1 MQVLASLLADLIR
14 RRPIDRIVFN
24 LAQLALSWIVAG
36 AVFEALGGAGFG
48 DPGGLQASDLPA
60 IAICAVVFFVANSTL
75 VRTAEALLQ
84 RIAIGRPPARRPP
97 LPELVGRHAVRAR
110 PAGRRDRRQLAL
122 PRAHARAADGG
133 GAPRVE
139 AGVGDGA
146 PRAPRSDDLA
156 SEPRSAPPADRRRP
170 PERRPGDSAAQHR
183 PRPLPGRERHAWP
196 RAGRRG
202 PDRDRREAEALRA
215 IDGHGRARGG
225 RPLRR
230 AAARPPKRQGRCG
243 RGRREDRGGPQPP
256 DRRGERHAERGR
268 HRRDRVRP
276 RSRQQRRAAAPARG
290 GGDVPREA
298 RADAARVLLTRARGG
313 GAAPARARDR
323 AEARDRHPRDHAPL
337 PAEDRARAQQGGGG
351 GGARA
356 LDGPGARRGGAQHLR
371 AAGRAHRPRRAA
383 HRARGRD
390 RRRRLPP
397 LAGPGLL
404 RARGGER
411 VGAGSGQSQA
421 CPSSSTSSGAPSASQ
436 TTPSRSRSPR
446 AR

>member
-1 MQVLASLLADLIR
+1 MDRGGRGVRGPGWSGLRRSRRTPGQRPARDRNLRGRLLRGELHAGPHGGGPAPAHR
-14 RRPIDRIVFN
+14 DR
-24 LAQLALSWIVAG
+24 A
-36 AVFEALGGAGFG
+36 
-48 DPGGLQASDLPA
+48 
-60 IAICAVVFFVANSTL
+60 
-75 VRTAEALLQ
+75 
-84 RIAIGRPPARRPP
+84 PPARRPP
-97 LPELVGRHAVRAR
+97 LPQLVGRHAVRAR

-156 SEPRSAPPADRRRP
+156 SEPRSAPPADGRRP
-170 PERRPGDSAAQHR
+170 PERRAGDGAAQHR
-183 PRPLPGRERHAWP
+183 PRPLPGRERHARP

-225 RPLRR
+225 GPFRR

-243 RGRREDRGGPQPP
+243 RGRREDRGGPEPP

-323 AEARDRHPRDHAPL
+323 A
-337 PAEDRARAQQGGGG
+337 
-351 GGARA
+351 
-356 LDGPGARRGGAQHLR
+356 
-371 AAGRAHRPRRAA
+371 
-383 HRARGRD
+383 
-390 RRRRLPP
+390 
-397 LAGPGLL
+397 
-404 RARGGER
+404 
-411 VGAGSGQSQA
+411 
-421 CPSSSTSSGAPSASQ
+421 
-436 TTPSRSRSPR
+436 
-446 AR
+446 